1 MTTNHDQNQDLS
13 IELTD
18 EDLSEIQGGGFL
30 SYFSATTS
38 SQAEDKLGNFEIQDL
53 MSQYNQAEQ
62 LGKIKKK

>member
-18 EDLSEIQGGGFL
+18 EDLSEIQGGGLL
-30 SYFSATTS
+30 SYIYATTS